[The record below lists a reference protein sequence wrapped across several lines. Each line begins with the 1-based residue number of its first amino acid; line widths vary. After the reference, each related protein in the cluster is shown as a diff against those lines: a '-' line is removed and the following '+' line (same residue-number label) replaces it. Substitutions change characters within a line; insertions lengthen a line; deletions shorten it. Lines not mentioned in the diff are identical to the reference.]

1 MTKIFPDPKA
11 NRRALLLIA
20 GLLFKGVIVLL
31 VIWRLHALVQTAAG
45 DAAAAALVVI
55 LVIAGA
61 IIFFIGLA
69 SGGITEWMV
78 RNRLFVF
85 REPAQ
90 TGSWMEKFLRFW
102 GQAEPPDVTI
112 QAPKISDELAIQKMP
127 DDFPAGTTAQDTE
140 DWLAYINGRPSK
152 GKKSKYSDEQRFRAI
167 RDWRIMQANGTSVTV
182 NEFLEGRFGTGK
194 KGDQAA
200 QRVPSSTFYGW
211 WPTFDE
217 ELAAFMDERLKKRK
231 QLNRQDDG
239 QENKS

>member
-1 MTKIFPDPKA
+1 MTKIFPDPES
-11 NRRALLLIA
+11 NRRLLLLIA
-20 GLLFKGVIVLL
+20 GLLFKSVIVLL
-31 VIWRLHALVQTAAG
+31 VIWRLHGLVKAAAG
-45 DAAAAALVVI
+45 DAAATAMVAV
-55 LVIAGA
+55 LVIVGA

-85 REPAQ
+85 KKPAQ
-90 TGSWMEKFLRFW
+90 NGSWVEKFLHFW
-102 GQAEPPDVTI
+102 GQAEPPDANI
-112 QAPKISDELAIQKMP
+112 QAPKISDELAMQKMP
-127 DDFPAGTTAQDTE
+127 ADFPAGATAQDTE

-182 NEFLEGRFGTGK
+182 NEFLEERFGTGK

-211 WPTFDE
+211 WATFDE
-217 ELAAFMDERLKKRK
+217 ELAAFMDERQRKRK
-231 QLNRQDDG
+231 QLMQQEDG
-239 QENKS
+239 RKNKS